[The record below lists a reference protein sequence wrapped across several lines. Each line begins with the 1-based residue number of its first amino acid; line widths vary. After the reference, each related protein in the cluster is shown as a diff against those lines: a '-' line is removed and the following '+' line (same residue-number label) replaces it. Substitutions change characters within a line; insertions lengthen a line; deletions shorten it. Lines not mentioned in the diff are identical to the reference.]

1 VADVEAVARG
11 YAEALLA
18 VAEAEDELD
27 AVSDELYAFAKALE
41 QSTPLRQALTDPAL
55 PVENKKATIADLLG
69 ERARPITATLLGF
82 VVESGRA
89 RELPKIVEEL
99 AALAAERRQNAFAE
113 VRTAVPLSDEK
124 REQIARALARAT
136 GRSIEVKAVVDP
148 TVIGGVLARVGDE
161 VFDGTIRSRLD
172 DAKQHLGSE

>member
-1 VADVEAVARG
+1 VAGGEAIARG
-11 YAEALLA
+11 YAQALLA
-18 VAEAEDELD
+18 VAEAEDSLD

-41 QSTPLRQALTDPAL
+41 QNTPLRQALTDLAL

-69 ERARPITATLLGF
+69 ERANPLTVTLLGF

-89 RELPKIVEEL
+89 RELPTIVEEL
-99 AALAAERRQNAFAE
+99 AELAAERRQSAFAE
-113 VRTAVPLSDEK
+113 VRTAVPLTDE
-124 REQIARALARAT
+124 RRDQIAKALGRAT

-161 VFDGTIRSRLD
+161 VFDGSIRTRLD